1 MRGARHELIYLLDAR
16 RELKLVPVQ
25 HERRLPAWRRHDA
38 AGGESNVRPKWVQ
51 WARIG
56 LGAGE
61 EQRSTSKC
69 RIAQPSRES
78 TEYTPLG
85 SQTQLRLGG
94 TSAPPEAPEQG
105 KARVRSEP
113 SNGLVAV
120 LTRANRLRLRRA
132 PRSLRRLRRHGRERR
147 RRVIN
152 AEGGEAPDRRAN
164 ELIRVPISEGK
175 PRQVVV
181 VVEPGHGSI
190 RIKKVARLNM
200 LTDESAMNGRA
211 KVLLRVCVCPR
222 GRVYLP
228 QRDRRAAR
236 QAGIS
241 LMNA

>member
-1 MRGARHELIYLLDAR
+1 MASTAWSRASGAAALSTQ
-16 RELKLVPVQ
+16 REGKHRTVRVERWHAYKGVP
-25 HERRLPAWRRHDA
+25 
-38 AGGESNVRPKWVQ
+38 N
-51 WARIG
+51 
-56 LGAGE
+56 
-61 EQRSTSKC
+61 
-69 RIAQPSRES
+69 
-78 TEYTPLG
+78 
-85 SQTQLRLGG
+85 
-94 TSAPPEAPEQG
+94 
-105 KARVRSEP
+105 
-113 SNGLVAV
+113 
-120 LTRANRLRLRRA
+120 
-132 PRSLRRLRRHGRERR
+132 
-147 RRVIN
+147 
-152 AEGGEAPDRRAN
+152 
-164 ELIRVPISEGK
+164 SEGK